1 MKVAQLSF
9 VFRRVLKS
17 LRELLWTHILTSG
30 TMAMTLFIFGGF
42 LLIQE
47 NLHGLLRGWG
57 SQIQIFAYL
66 EHSLSQADL
75 QSLLGDVRNY
85 PEVESVRFVSK
96 GEAWENFREA
106 LGAQSGVLEGL
117 PSDILPS
124 SLEISLKRP
133 YRYRASVAAVAQRLR
148 GMKGISE
155 VEYPE
160 EWIEKL
166 TLLVVGVQWAKWIL
180 GGFLFIATLLIVGS
194 TVKLAILARKDE
206 IEIMQ
211 LVGAPAGLIKAPFVI
226 EGMIQGVLG
235 ASLSLFFLWL
245 LFLFARYRLP
255 SSLGIFP
262 AHDQLQFLGSE
273 AISLLVFLGWL
284 LGAGGSLFS
293 LRRFLKTWGSGR
305 Q

>member
-1 MKVAQLSF
+1 MKFAHLSF
-9 VFRRVLKS
+9 VFRRVFQS
-17 LRELLWTHILTSG
+17 LRDLVWTHVLTSG

-66 EHSLSQADL
+66 ENSLAQADL
-75 QSLLGDVRNY
+75 QSLLGQIRSY
-85 PEVESVRFVSK
+85 PEVESVRFVARE
-96 GEAWENFREA
+96 EAWENFKKT

-117 PSDILPS
+117 PPDVLPS
-124 SLEISLKRP
+124 SLEIALKRD
-133 YRYRASVAAVAQRLR
+133 YRQRAAVADMAQRLR
-148 GMKGISE
+148 GVKGISE

-166 TLLVVGVQWAKWIL
+166 SLLVLGVQWAKWIF
-180 GGFLFIATLLIVGS
+180 GGFLFIATLMIVGS

-211 LVGAPAGLIKAPFVI
+211 LVGATAGLIRAPFVI
-226 EGMIQGVLG
+226 EGMIQGIIG
-235 ASLSLFFLWL
+235 ACLSLFFLWL
-245 LFLFARYRLP
+245 CYFFLTTHFP

-262 AHDQLQFLGSE
+262 SREQLQFLDIGE
-273 AISLLVFLGWL
+273 ISLLISLGWI

-293 LRRFLKTWGSGR
+293 LRRFLKTW
-305 Q
+305 

>member
-1 MKVAQLSF
+1 MRFSEIPF

-17 LRELLWTHILTSG
+17 LKELLWTHILTSG
-30 TMAMTLFIFGGF
+30 TMATTLFIFGGF

-47 NLHGLLRGWG
+47 NLQGLLKGWG

-66 EHSLSQADL
+66 ENSLSPTDVKP
-75 QSLLGDVRNY
+75 LLEGIRSY

-96 GEAWENFREA
+96 AEAWENFKKA

-117 PSDILPS
+117 QADILPS
-124 SLEISLKRP
+124 SLEIAVKNP
-133 YRYRASVAAVAQRLR
+133 YRQRASVEGLAKRLR

-160 EWIEKL
+160 EWMEKL
-166 TLLVVGVQWAKWIL
+166 SLLVLGVQWAKWVL

-211 LVGAPAGLIKAPFVI
+211 LVGATEGLIKAPFVI
-226 EGMIQGVLG
+226 EGMVQGIVG
-235 ASLSLFFLWL
+235 ASISLLFLWL
-245 LFLFARYRLP
+245 LFFFLRIQLP
-255 SSLGIFP
+255 SSFGIFAP
-262 AHDQLQFLGSE
+262 RDQFHFLDLEG
-273 AISLLVFLGWL
+273 ITLLLFLGWVM
-284 LGAGGSLFS
+284 GAGGSLFS
-293 LRRFLKTWGSGR
+293 LKRFLKTWGR
-305 Q
+305 

>member
-1 MKVAQLSF
+1 MKFTQIAF
-9 VFRRVLKS
+9 VFRCVLKS
-17 LRELLWTHILTSG
+17 LRELLWTHALTSG

-47 NLHGLLRGWG
+47 NLHGMLRGWG

-66 EHSLSQADL
+66 ENNIPQADL
-75 QSLLGDVRNY
+75 QSVLEQIRSY
-85 PEVESVRFVSK
+85 PEVESVRLVSK
-96 GEAWENFREA
+96 GEAWESFRKT
-106 LGAQSGVLEGL
+106 LGTQSGILDGL
-117 PSDILPS
+117 PPDILPS
-124 SLEISLKRP
+124 SLEIALKRP
-133 YRYRASVAAVAQRLR
+133 HRHRASVASVSQRIR
-148 GMKGISE
+148 GIKGIGE

-166 TLLVVGVQWAKWIL
+166 GLLILGVQWAKWIL

-211 LVGAPAGLIKAPFVI
+211 LVGAPAALIKAPFVL
-226 EGMIQGVLG
+226 EGMIQGIVG
-235 ASLSLFFLWL
+235 ASLSLLSLWL
-245 LFLFARYRLP
+245 LFLFLQYYLP

-262 AHDQLQFLGSE
+262 SSDQLQFLDSG
-273 AISLLVFLGWL
+273 AISLLVFLGWM

-293 LRRFLKTWGSGR
+293 LRRFLKTW
-305 Q
+305 